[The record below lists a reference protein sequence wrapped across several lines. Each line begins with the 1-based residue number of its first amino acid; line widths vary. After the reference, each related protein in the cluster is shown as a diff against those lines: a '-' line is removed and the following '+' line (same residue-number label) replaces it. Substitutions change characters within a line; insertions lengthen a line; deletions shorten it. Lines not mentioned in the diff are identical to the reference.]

1 MAAAATLDTAARGA
15 RHIGSTTNQEPIMN
29 TVEITITLTETQ
41 AWQFAQFLKR
51 ACFSDY
57 RSHATSEAEAYQ
69 MIDAGEQIRRALAEH
84 GYAPR

>member
-1 MAAAATLDTAARGA
+1 MSRE
-15 RHIGSTTNQEPIMN
+15 HI
-29 TVEITITLTETQ
+29 VEITVKLTDAE

-69 MIDAGEQIRRALAEH
+69 MIDAGEHIRGALAEQ

>member
-1 MAAAATLDTAARGA
+1 MPAAATSRPSEG
-15 RHIGSTTNQEPIMN
+15 RIMNQEHTI
-29 TVEITITLTETQ
+29 EINVILTETQ

-57 RSHATSEAEAYQ
+57 RSHATSETEAYH
-69 MIDAGEQIRRALAEH
+69 MIDAGEQIRRALAEQ

>member
-1 MAAAATLDTAARGA
+1 MHNL
-15 RHIGSTTNQEPIMN
+15 HQ
-29 TVEITITLTETQ
+29 VEITVTLTDAE

-69 MIDAGEQIRRALAEH
+69 MIDAGDRIRRALANQ

>member
-1 MAAAATLDTAARGA
+1 M
-15 RHIGSTTNQEPIMN
+15 NQQHTI
-29 TVEITITLTETQ
+29 EINVILTETQ

-57 RSHATSEAEAYQ
+57 RSHATSEAEAYH
-69 MIDAGEQIRRALAEH
+69 MIHAGEQIRRALAEQ

>member
-1 MAAAATLDTAARGA
+1 
-15 RHIGSTTNQEPIMN
+15 MN
-29 TVEITITLTETQ
+29 HESIVEITVKLTDAQ

-57 RSHATSEAEAYQ
+57 RSHATSDAEAYQ
-69 MIDAGEQIRRALAEH
+69 MVDAGEQIRRALADQ

>member
-1 MAAAATLDTAARGA
+1 MDS
-15 RHIGSTTNQEPIMN
+15 IQI
-29 TVEITITLTETQ
+29 TVILTDTQ

-57 RSHATSEAEAYQ
+57 RDHATSEAEAYH
-69 MIDAGEQIRRALAEH
+69 MIDAGEQIRRALADQ

>member
-1 MAAAATLDTAARGA
+1 MK
-15 RHIGSTTNQEPIMN
+15 
-29 TVEITITLTETQ
+29 TVQINVILTETE

-57 RSHATSEAEAYQ
+57 RSHATSEVEAYH
-69 MIDAGEQIRRALAEH
+69 MIDAGEKIRRALAEH

>member
-1 MAAAATLDTAARGA
+1 
-15 RHIGSTTNQEPIMN
+15 MN
-29 TVEITITLTETQ
+29 PEHRVEITVILTDTQ

-57 RSHATSEAEAYQ
+57 RGHATSEAEAYH
-69 MIDAGEQIRRALAEH
+69 MINAGEHIRRALAEQ

>member
-1 MAAAATLDTAARGA
+1 MKHKEL
-15 RHIGSTTNQEPIMN
+15 
-29 TVEITITLTETQ
+29 VEITVTLTDAH

-57 RSHATSEAEAYQ
+57 RSHATSEAEAYH
-69 MIDAGEQIRRALAEH
+69 MIDAGEQIRRALAEK

>member
-1 MAAAATLDTAARGA
+1 
-15 RHIGSTTNQEPIMN
+15 MN
-29 TVEITITLTETQ
+29 PENRVEITVILTDTQ

-57 RSHATSEAEAYQ
+57 RGHATSDTEAYH
-69 MIDAGEQIRRALAEH
+69 MINAGEHIRRALAEQ

>member
-1 MAAAATLDTAARGA
+1 MDT
-15 RHIGSTTNQEPIMN
+15 IQI
-29 TVEITITLTETQ
+29 TVVLTDAE

-57 RSHATSEAEAYQ
+57 RSHATSEAEAYH
-69 MIDAGEQIRRALAEH
+69 MIEAGEHIRCALAEQ

>member
-1 MAAAATLDTAARGA
+1 
-15 RHIGSTTNQEPIMN
+15 MN
-29 TVEITITLTETQ
+29 KPHQVEITVTLTDVE

-57 RSHATSEAEAYQ
+57 RNHATSEAEAYQ
-69 MIDAGEQIRRALAEH
+69 MINAGERIRRALANQ

>member
-1 MAAAATLDTAARGA
+1 
-15 RHIGSTTNQEPIMN
+15 MN
-29 TVEITITLTETQ
+29 HERRVEITVVLTDAE

-57 RSHATSEAEAYQ
+57 RAHATSEAEAYQ
-69 MIDAGEQIRRALAEH
+69 MIDAGEHIRRALADR